1 MKHTPQEQSV
11 SEMMKRYFLSRVEK
25 KKQADDEQKLSVNEA
40 IGAIAF
46 YYEKIRNIVDYQD
59 EHLLRQNAIRRI
71 LGRRLIFQESMDELA
86 YALVKELIRSRYFAN
101 NGLPISIVKEIEQI
115 LVMYVGI
122 IEALRKRHI
131 LTDKDQDWLLAM
143 ASCSIDEHLVP
154 MTEEEALVTLMY
166 EMLEGQVEG
175 SFADIDDKLRKSQ
188 IYIAVYRV
196 LLRPDITR
204 LRYFLLKHS
213 FKHWTMYAEGNIEKL
228 ASEYPDISKKIDT
241 HIKHPLNK
249 KLMPTFRRYRI
260 PFVVLHTSIK
270 NNGEEILK
278 NKEVFHKEI
287 KRICEGFYAVQ
298 RRRLYSRTIR
308 AFIYIFLTK
317 MVLGLAIELPYDL
330 LTIHGINTTPLLIN
344 IVFPPIL
351 LAMIT
356 LSVRFPGEENTKLI
370 IKAIEEITFSGDA
383 KREIFIPQRYSVKR
397 KNPVLYVIFSILY
410 VALFALSFG
419 VLWWFLRKFTFNVV
433 SGCIFAVFLCLITF
447 FGVTLRRSVQELM
460 IVRKKPGL
468 IATFFDLFTLPIV
481 QVGRWLSFNISRVN
495 IFVFIFDVL
504 IELPLQALIEI
515 TEEWF
520 AFIKEKKEEME

>member
-1 MKHTPQEQSV
+1 MKHQPQERAL
-11 SEMMKRYFLSRVEK
+11 SEIIQHYLSSRTEK
-25 KKQADDEQKLSVNEA
+25 KSHSEEEQKLSINEA

-59 EHLLRQNAIRRI
+59 EHLLRQNAIKRI

-86 YALVKELIRSRYFAN
+86 HALIKELIRSRYFPN
-101 NGLPISIVKEIEQI
+101 NVLPISIVKEIEQI
-115 LVMYVGI
+115 LVMYAGI
-122 IEALRKRHI
+122 IEALRKRRI
-131 LTDKDQDWLLAM
+131 LTDKDQDWLLSM
-143 ASCSIDEHLVP
+143 AACAIDEHFVP

-166 EMLEGQVEG
+166 EMLEEHVEG
-175 SFADIDDKLRKSQ
+175 SFADVDEKLRKSQ
-188 IYIAVYRV
+188 IYIAAYRV
-196 LLRPDITR
+196 LLRPDVTR

-213 FKHWTMYAEGNIEKL
+213 FKHWTRFSGPDIEKL
-228 ASEYPDISKKIDT
+228 ASEYPDVSKKIDF

-249 KLMPTFRRYRI
+249 KLMPTFRRHRI
-260 PFVVLHTSIK
+260 PFVVLHTIIK

-278 NKEVFHKEI
+278 NKEVLQKEI

-298 RRRLYSRTIR
+298 RRRLYSRTVR

-317 MVLGLAIELPYDL
+317 MVLGLSLELPYDL
-330 LTIHGINTTPLLIN
+330 LTIHAINTTPLLIN
-344 IVFPPIL
+344 ILFPPVL

-356 LSVRFPGEENTKLI
+356 LSVRFPNEENTKLI
-370 IKAIEEITFSGDA
+370 AKAIDEIAFAENT
-383 KREIFIPQRYSVKR
+383 KREIFVPQRYSVKR
-397 KNPVLYVIFSILY
+397 KSPVLYIIFSILY
-410 VALFALSFG
+410 VALFAVSFG
-419 VLWWFLRKFTFNVV
+419 ALTWLLEKFDFNIV
-433 SGCIFAVFLCLITF
+433 SGTIFVVFVCLITF

-495 IFVFIFDVL
+495 VFVFIFDIL